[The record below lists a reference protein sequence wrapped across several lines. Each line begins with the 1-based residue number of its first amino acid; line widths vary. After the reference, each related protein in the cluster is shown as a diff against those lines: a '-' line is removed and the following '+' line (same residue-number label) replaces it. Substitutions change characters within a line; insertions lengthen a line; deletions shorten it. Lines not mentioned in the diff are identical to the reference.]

1 MSAPARKYK
10 ILSTLEVS
18 IGFKWPII
26 FVLVK
31 GKIWIFDIASKK
43 LDNINHWVGR
53 HISVDLFVPSIM
65 SCGPGFKSQS

>member
-31 GKIWIFDIASKK
+31 GKIKIPPKSFKTLTPSNDQ
-43 LDNINHWVGR
+43 VCR
-53 HISVDLFVPSIM
+53 PVPM
-65 SCGPGFKSQS
+65 